1 MAARLT
7 SSSNVASLAI
17 MPINRSSNILMTNAL
32 IRFQLSLVLTLLL
45 GLSTTVQGAQVE
57 QIDYI
62 VAVVDEDVI
71 LFSELNGEILKIV
84 AQLNDRGAR
93 IPPREVLERQMLER
107 LILEKLQLAKATQLG
122 ISVGEDILSQAVG
135 NIARRNEMSLS
146 EFRQALE
153 ESGISFRGYR
163 EGIRNQIIISRL
175 LEQEVQRR
183 IRVSDQ
189 EVRSFIAKQE
199 GTAGNPAEY
208 HLFHILI
215 ATPEGATPDEL
226 EAAHAKAE
234 RLVQE
239 LRSGLDFS
247 TAALTES
254 DGRQAL
260 EGGDLGW
267 RPANQ
272 IPTVAADII
281 AEMERGEIS
290 DPIRSPS
297 GYHIVKLADYRGG
310 ERKIINQ
317 THARH
322 ILVTTNEITSD
333 DEARVR
339 LEQLKQRI
347 EGGDDFATLARS
359 NSDDKSSAIKGGDLG
374 WVTPGDLVPRFE
386 EEMNSL
392 ALEQISA
399 PFRTE
404 FGWHIVQVLARREHD
419 STETIEKTE
428 AREAISK
435 RKFTEESALY
445 LRRLRDEAYVEIRL
459 SEF

>member
-1 MAARLT
+1 MINLFSRIKLPLPLALLLLFSLHTSAEAAR
-7 SSSNVASLAI
+7 
-17 MPINRSSNILMTNAL
+17 
-32 IRFQLSLVLTLLL
+32 
-45 GLSTTVQGAQVE
+45 VE
-57 QIDYI
+57 QIDHI

-71 LFSELNGEILKIV
+71 LFSELNNEIIKIV
-84 AQLNDRGAR
+84 AQLREKGAR
-93 IPPREVLERQMLER
+93 IPAREVLERQMLER
-107 LILEKLQLAKATQLG
+107 LILEKLQLARATQLG
-122 ISVGEDILSQAVG
+122 VNIGEDILSQAVG
-135 NIARRNEMSLS
+135 NIARRNEMTLS

-153 ESGISFRGYR
+153 DSGISFSSYR
-163 EGIRNQIIISRL
+163 QGIRNQIIISRL
-175 LEQEVQRR
+175 LDQEVQRR

-189 EVRSFIAKQE
+189 EVRAFIAKQA

-215 ATPEGATPDEL
+215 ATPEGATPEQL
-226 EAAHAKAE
+226 NTAHAKAE

-272 IPTVAADII
+272 LPTVAADLI
-281 AEMERGEIS
+281 AEMERGDIS

-297 GYHIVKLADYRGG
+297 GYHIVKLEDYRGG

-322 ILVTTNEITSD
+322 ILITTDEITSD
-333 DEARVR
+333 DAARVR
-339 LEQLKQRI
+339 LQQLKQRI

-374 WVTPGDLVPRFE
+374 WVTPGDLLPLFE
-386 EEMNSL
+386 EEMNKL
-392 ALEQISA
+392 AINQISE
-399 PFRTE
+399 PLRTE
-404 FGWHIVQVLARREHD
+404 FGWHIIQVLERREHD
-419 STETIEKTE
+419 STETIQKTE

-445 LRRLRDEAYVEIRL
+445 LRRLRDEAYVDVRL
-459 SEF
+459 NEF